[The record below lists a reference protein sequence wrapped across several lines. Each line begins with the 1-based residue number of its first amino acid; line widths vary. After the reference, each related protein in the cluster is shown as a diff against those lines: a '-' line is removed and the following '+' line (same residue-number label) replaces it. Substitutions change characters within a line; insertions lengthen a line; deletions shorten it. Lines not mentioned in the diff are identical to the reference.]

1 MSKHIVIVESPAK
14 AKTIGKFL
22 GDDYLITASYGHV
35 RDLPSKK
42 LGVDV
47 ENNFEP
53 DYAIL
58 KDKSKIIKDLKKL
71 CQKKENIFLATDP
84 DREGEAIAWHL
95 EQARVSPRNVRPKT
109 STRSS
114 SSLAT
119 VSRTRLMSSLSS
131 FQ

>member
-53 DYAIL
+53 DYSIL
-58 KDKSKIIKDLKKL
+58 KDKSKIIINLLNKQKAHLSFDSHDSLILTGKNQITISKANSTLNLIHPLSHDFFEACRNKL
-71 CQKKENIFLATDP
+71 
-84 DREGEAIAWHL
+84 GW
-95 EQARVSPRNVRPKT
+95 
-109 STRSS
+109 SS
-114 SSLAT
+114 
-119 VSRTRLMSSLSS
+119 
-131 FQ
+131 